1 VVAVVGGAMN
11 ERRDDGRSDLEGEG
25 RGAGRGPRGT
35 AEEGHED
42 PGDVADVLVDEQAVD
57 PILGEGARQLTT
69 GGLTALDDLGA
80 EARPQGGRE
89 IIEARVVQ
97 LAHGNR
103 ERDAGDPDAG
113 VENLPVAAVARD
125 QNGATALFAGL
136 LQMLEPDDRA
146 QAGNLLGGGSPQP
159 DDLCEGGSEV
169 AGGAACQAATAL
181 VVELGQC
188 NGEVLRGAPPLCG
201 EQGQRRRANDAADR
215 SQQAQRQAA
224 ADRQQGAKGGV
235 REVVA
240 KTLLRGHG
248 EECIAAARLPEMY
261 RSAACILSTGEGE
274 HVSQAPTVLVADSSD
289 DRRRRL
295 GLALYEG
302 GYEVINA
309 VNGEEAL
316 RFTAGLNPTLV
327 MVHRGLE
334 GMEPEDLH
342 QRLTATGLTV
352 PPFLILAEG
361 AHEISDEMP
370 VESVYA
376 LDSDGLEPERFLQ
389 QVRLLLLAREIG
401 GDLSDGIDI
410 LYGDLTR
417 VSLGDLL
424 RVLLKYVITGHVSL
438 TVGPDAGIWLADGEV
453 IESHWG
459 PVSGRKAFNRVAG
472 LRGGGFVLTLE
483 APPMKRVIDADLASL
498 VSDAVDERFQ
508 LDELFRR
515 LPSLSSRAEVKMGGD
530 FFAVDFNPLERE
542 ILSKVQSVRNLAELT
557 DALPT
562 TDLELLTAIESL
574 KERGFLLFHEPE
586 HRIHVVTDSICDLLP
601 SLVRRNHIT
610 VVPLS
615 VVFGKEVYRDG
626 IDIHA
631 DEFYRK
637 LRTSQDHPATSPPGK
652 GEFLEAYRRLV
663 PTGDIISIHVSKKQ
677 SLTAENAEKAA
688 AEGAEEFARLREE
701 AGGSGRP
708 QIRVVDSWYNSVGLG
723 MQVVFASRM
732 VQRGVAIDDVVEH
745 LESIR
750 TRLDMLFVVDT
761 LEYLRRGG
769 RIGGA
774 QAWIGSLLGIKPI
787 LGMKDGEVV
796 PVDKVRGGRRVHP
809 RILELYGQRFDSN
822 KPVFLALAHA
832 SAPKW
837 AGRIRDLLTE
847 SFDIAEILEGEIG
860 PVVGT
865 HTGPGCVGTIMF
877 QPTDEE
883 YELLKPE

>member
-1 VVAVVGGAMN
+1 VTGHQH
-11 ERRDDGRSDLEGEG
+11 
-25 RGAGRGPRGT
+25 GT
-35 AEEGHED
+35 ATRLSGSLE
-42 PGDVADVLVDEQAVD
+42 VLQSAS
-57 PILGEGARQLTT
+57 GASVF
-69 GGLTALDDLGA
+69 DLL
-80 EARPQGGRE
+80 R
-89 IIEARVVQ
+89 
-97 LAHGNR
+97 
-103 ERDAGDPDAG
+103 
-113 VENLPVAAVARD
+113 
-125 QNGATALFAGL
+125 
-136 LQMLEPDDRA
+136 
-146 QAGNLLGGGSPQP
+146 GGSPQP
-159 DDLCEGGSEV
+159 HDLREGGAKVASESPGQL
-169 AGGAACQAATAL
+169 ASL
-181 VVELGQC
+181 VITEIGKGDC
-188 NGEVLRGAPPLCG
+188 EVFESPPSVVR
-201 EQGQRRRANDAADR
+201 EERERRRPDGPADR
-215 SQQAQRQAA
+215 AHQAEREAA
-224 ADRQQGAKGGV
+224 ADAQEDAKPKVADVVVKSRRRCHGG
-235 REVVA
+235 
-240 KTLLRGHG
+240 
-248 EECIAAARLPEMY
+248 ECIATPVMTCT
-261 RSAACILSTGEGE
+261 ACILSAWGERY
-274 HVSQAPTVLVADSSD
+274 VAQAPTILVADSSD

-327 MVHRGLE
+327 MVHRGLDN
-334 GMEPEDLH
+334 MEPEQLH
-342 QRLTATGLTV
+342 QRLMATGLAV

-361 AHEISDEMP
+361 SQHISDDLP

-376 LDSDGLEPERFLQ
+376 LDSDGIEPGRFLQ

-401 GDLSDGIDI
+401 GDLADGIDV

-417 VSLGDLL
+417 VSLGDLV
-424 RVLLKYVITGHVSL
+424 RVLQQYVISGHVSL
-438 TVGPDAGIWLADGEV
+438 TVGPDAGIWLADGDV
-453 IESHWG
+453 IDAHWG
-459 PVSGRKAFNRVAG
+459 SVTGRKAFNRVAG
-472 LRGGGFVLTLE
+472 LRAGGFILTLE
-483 APPMKRVIDADLASL
+483 TPTIEREIDSDLATL

-515 LPSLSSRAEVKMGGD
+515 LPSLNSGLEVKMGGD
-530 FFAVDFNPLERE
+530 FFSVDFEPLERQ
-542 ILSKVQSVRNLAELT
+542 ILSSAQEVKNLAELI
-557 DALPT
+557 DALPA
-562 TDLELLTAIESL
+562 TDLEVLTAAESL
-574 KERGFLLFHEPE
+574 SDQGFLLYHEPE
-586 HRIHVVTDSICDLLP
+586 HRTHVVTDSICDLLP

-626 IDIHA
+626 VDIHA

-637 LRTSQDHPATSPPGK
+637 LRKSTDHPSTSPPGK
-652 GEFLEAYRRLV
+652 GEFLEAYRRLI
-663 PTGDIISIHVSKKQ
+663 PTGDIISIHVSKRQ
-677 SLTAENAEKAA
+677 SLTADHAEKAA

-701 AGGSGRP
+701 AGVSGKP

-732 VQRGVAIDDVVEH
+732 VQRGVALDDIVKH
-745 LESIR
+745 LEDIR

-809 RILELYGQRFDSN
+809 RILELYGQRIDAN

-837 AGRIRDLLTE
+837 AGRVRDLLTE
-847 SFDIAEILEGEIG
+847 NFDIAEILEGEIG

-883 YELLKPE
+883 YELLRPE